1 VVLAK
6 HQEKD
11 MNELALTDYDRV
23 FLAQLSIAIPEDAI
37 WDLGDLDDTP
47 ITDAIRDADKA
58 IRGALE

>member
-1 VVLAK
+1 
-6 HQEKD
+6 